1 MAEPHFEASRIVGER
16 IRETRQ
22 KLGLSQEDVAEMS
35 EMHVTNVG
43 KIERG
48 QTNPSL
54 STLVALAGALN
65 ADPGAWLAG
74 LTGAMIP
81 GRTHQI
87 TAAELIRERKLRAGE

>member
-1 MAEPHFEASRIVGER
+1 MAEPHSEASRIVGER

-22 KLGLSQEDVAEMS
+22 KLGLRQEDVAEMS

>member
-1 MAEPHFEASRIVGER
+1 MAEPHSEASRIVGER
-16 IRETRQ
+16 IRATRQ
-22 KLGLSQEDVAEMS
+22 QLGLSQEDVAEMS

-65 ADPGAWLAG
+65 ADPGLWVEG
-74 LTGAMIP
+74 LTAAMIP

-87 TAAELIRERKLRAGE
+87 TAAELIRERKLRGA

>member
-1 MAEPHFEASRIVGER
+1 MAEPHSEASRIVGER
-16 IRETRQ
+16 IRATRQ
-22 KLGLSQEDVAEMS
+22 QLGLSQEDVAEMS

-65 ADPGAWLAG
+65 ADPGVWVAG
-74 LTGAMIP
+74 LTAKMIP
-81 GRTHQI
+81 GRTHQV
-87 TAAELIRERKLRAGE
+87 TAADLIRERRLRGA